1 MSTLFGKGFQ
11 IASIK
16 NEKRVEVIY
25 WVAPSGE
32 SFSTPERPF
41 DFANFDKKGQEWT
54 ACQEVPGNAE
64 FIGNYPKPESITL
77 SLI

>member
-16 NEKRVEVIY
+16 DEKPVEIIY
-25 WVAPSGE
+25 WLSPSGE
-32 SFSTPERPF
+32 SFSTAERPF
-41 DFANFDKKGQEWT
+41 DFANFDKKGQKWT
-54 ACQEVPGNAE
+54 ACKEVPGDAE

-77 SLI
+77 SLA

>member
-1 MSTLFGKGFQ
+1 MTALFGKGFQ
-11 IASIK
+11 VASIK

-41 DFANFDKKGQEWT
+41 DFANFDKKDQEWT

-64 FIGNYPKPESITL
+64 FIGNYPKPESISL
-77 SLI
+77 S